1 MSRGDREPEPAAGGP
16 RTEGLHRRMMR
27 ALVALTPWKLR
38 RDLQAF
44 RTAAEQRLL
53 DVELRLDELEQ
64 GVGRRLDGLESGQR
78 ALQAAIE
85 ELSTGRLAAAD
96 QRLDRLEDQ
105 LADATGDVARLRD
118 RVVPAVVGRSDAIF
132 DRLAEE
138 VDEVGGLLERVL
150 RHEPLPAPA
159 VTLQNDVG
167 VAELARVQP
176 LLVDAFR
183 GTEAEVRGRL
193 DHWLSDLVGL
203 SPVLD
208 LGCGRGELL
217 LLLRDAGVAASGVE
231 GDPALAQAAR
241 RRGLEIEEGDVL
253 DVLRRRSPGSCG
265 AITALHL
272 FEHLPAG
279 KLLEVLAE
287 VRRVLR
293 PGGRLLVESPNPHTL
308 RVGAALYWIDPTHQ
322 RPLLSETLELFVR
335 ASGLVVERI
344 ETLHPFPD
352 DQRVGAGSDPAPV
365 EAPGDVG
372 VLARRMTAIEGRLDE
387 WLSGPR
393 DFAMVA
399 VRPEDGGP
407 TGATDGQS
415 VST

>member
-1 MSRGDREPEPAAGGP
+1 
-16 RTEGLHRRMMR
+16 MR
-27 ALVALTPWKLR
+27 ALVALTPWELR
-38 RDLQAF
+38 RDL
-44 RTAAEQRLL
+44 RRLEAAVGDHLLAVETRLDVLEQSVGQRLDRIEEIQRVL
-53 DVELRLDELEQ
+53 QSELQEIGGERLRRVDD
-64 GVGRRLDGLESGQR
+64 RLDGLE
-78 ALQAAIE
+78 
-85 ELSTGRLAAAD
+85 TGLAGVGD
-96 QRLDRLEDQ
+96 
-105 LADATGDVARLRD
+105 DVARLRD
-118 RVVPAVVGRSDAIF
+118 RVLPAVVGRSDAIF

-159 VTLQNDVG
+159 VTLQDDVG

-183 GTEAEVRGRL
+183 GSEEEVRGRL
-193 DHWLSDLVGL
+193 DHWLPDLAAFP
-203 SPVLD
+203 PVLD

-253 DVLRRRSPGSCG
+253 DMLRRRSPGSCG
-265 AITALHL
+265 AVTAFHL

-308 RVGAALYWIDPTHQ
+308 RVGASLYWIDPTHQ

-335 ASGLVVERI
+335 TSGLVVERI

-352 DQRVGAGSDPAPV
+352 DQRVGAGCDRAPV
-365 EAPGDVG
+365 EAPGAVG
-372 VLARRMTAIEGRLDE
+372 VLARRMTTIEGRLDE

-399 VRPEDGGP
+399 IRPEDGEP
-407 TGATDGQS
+407 TGATTDGRPAS
-415 VST
+415 G